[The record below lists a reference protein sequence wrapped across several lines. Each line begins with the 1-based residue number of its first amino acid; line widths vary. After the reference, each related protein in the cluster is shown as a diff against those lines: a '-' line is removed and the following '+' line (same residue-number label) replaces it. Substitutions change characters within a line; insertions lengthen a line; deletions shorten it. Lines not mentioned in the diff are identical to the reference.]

1 MMRKPLGRI
10 RHTVAILAVV
20 SVAGIGLSH
29 STYPVSA
36 DNVASAQAIPVAAA
50 AGESFTWSEFGA
62 SAGKGAAGGAAGGLV
77 GAIKGA
83 VVGAVV
89 GAVAGAVSYIVGWLF
104 GNSAV
109 QASSYPATALD

>member
-10 RHTVAILAVV
+10 RNTVAILALV

-36 DNVASAQAIPVAAA
+36 DNVTSAEAVPVAAA
-50 AGESFTWSEFGA
+50 AGGSFTWGEFGA
-62 SAGKGAAGGAAGGLV
+62 SAGKGAAAGAVGGLV
-77 GAIKGA
+77 GSIKGA

-89 GAVAGAVSYIVGWLF
+89 GAVAGAVGYVVGWLF
-104 GNSAV
+104 GKDVV
-109 QASSYPATALD
+109 QVSSYPATALD